1 MSSTTVTILIEN
13 TTAETGLQPQ
23 HGLSLWLEA
32 GQERIL
38 IDTGQ
43 DGSFLQNA
51 HSMDIDLASIT
62 QVVLTH
68 GHYDHTGGIPAL
80 LETGV
85 TPRITVHPQA
95 WEDRIACPK
104 NAPPRAIGIPWSQE
118 LLDARHVIWQPI
130 TVARALAPGIWST
143 GSIPNFMGLPASR
156 YFQRKRGD
164 YWRTDRFPDEQ
175 SLVLTTAWGLVILT
189 GCCHAGVINTLLTA
203 QLITGIPQIYTVI
216 GGLHLHDW
224 DEQAVVALAENLQA
238 FHLQYLWVNH
248 CTGQRAAEILRE
260 EMGAGVSWA
269 GTGTRI
275 ELPTLVT
282 GER

>member
-1 MSSTTVTILIEN
+1 MSSTTVTIFIEN

-95 WEDRIACPK
+95 C
-104 NAPPRAIGIPWSQE
+104 
-118 LLDARHVIWQPI
+118 
-130 TVARALAPGIWST
+130 
-143 GSIPNFMGLPASR
+143 
-156 YFQRKRGD
+156 
-164 YWRTDRFPDEQ
+164 
-175 SLVLTTAWGLVILT
+175 
-189 GCCHAGVINTLLTA
+189 
-203 QLITGIPQIYTVI
+203 
-216 GGLHLHDW
+216 
-224 DEQAVVALAENLQA
+224 
-238 FHLQYLWVNH
+238 
-248 CTGQRAAEILRE
+248 
-260 EMGAGVSWA
+260 
-269 GTGTRI
+269 
-275 ELPTLVT
+275 
-282 GER
+282 